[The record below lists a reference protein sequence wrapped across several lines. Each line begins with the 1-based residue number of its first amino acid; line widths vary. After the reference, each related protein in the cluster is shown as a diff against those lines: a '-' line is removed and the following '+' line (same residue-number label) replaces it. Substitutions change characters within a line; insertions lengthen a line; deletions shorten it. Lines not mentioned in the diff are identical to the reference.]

1 MNKLIPSIKVPIIQ
15 KGIVS
20 KVILSD
26 ELKGKKIV
34 MFGVPGAFTPTC
46 SEKHMPSYIK
56 LHKEF
61 ISKGIEN
68 IYCLSVNDDHVMK
81 AWLLSYTEGDKIIG
95 IADGNGDV
103 SKNLD
108 LLVDK
113 TANYMGMRS
122 SRFAMIIEDNNIQ
135 ELLIEEPGEY
145 KANFCRKFINKNIII
160 FKFFFVV

>member
-1 MNKLIPSIKVPIIQ
+1 MNKTIPSIKVPIIQ

-26 ELKGKKIV
+26 ELKDKKII

-56 LHKEF
+56 LHNEF
-61 ISKGIEN
+61 VSKGIDD
-68 IYCLSVNDDHVMK
+68 IYCLSVNDEYVMQ
-81 AWLLSYTEGDKIIG
+81 AWLLSYTEGEKILG

-103 SKNLD
+103 SNNLG

-113 TANYMGMRS
+113 TANYMGTRS
-122 SRFAMIIEDNNIQ
+122 KRFAMIIRDNNID
-135 ELLIEEPGEY
+135 ELLIEKPGEY
-145 KANFCRKFINKNIII
+145 KRTSAENLLTKI
-160 FKFFFVV
+160 

>member
-1 MNKLIPSIKVPIIQ
+1 MNKIIPSIKVPIIQ

-20 KVILSD
+20 KAILSD
-26 ELKGKKIV
+26 ELKGKKII

-61 ISKGIEN
+61 AAKGIDD

-103 SKNLD
+103 SKNLN

-122 SRFAMIIEDNNIQ
+122 SRFAMIIKDNS
-135 ELLIEEPGEY
+135 IEELIIEKPGEY
-145 KANFCRKFINKNIII
+145 KETSAENLLTKI
-160 FKFFFVV
+160 

>member
-1 MNKLIPSIKVPIIQ
+1 MNKIIPSIKVPIIQ

-20 KVILSD
+20 KAILYD
-26 ELKGKKIV
+26 ELKDKKII

-61 ISKGIEN
+61 AAKGIDD
-68 IYCLSVNDDHVMK
+68 IYCLSVNDEYVMQ
-81 AWLLSYTEGDKIIG
+81 AWLLSYTEGEKILG
-95 IADGNGDV
+95 IADGNGEV
-103 SKNLD
+103 SNNLG

-113 TANYMGMRS
+113 TANYMGTRS
-122 SRFAMIIEDNNIQ
+122 KRFAMIIRDNNID

-145 KANFCRKFINKNIII
+145 KKTSAENLLTKI
-160 FKFFFVV
+160 

>member
-1 MNKLIPSIKVPIIQ
+1 MIKTFPSIEAPIIE
-15 KGIVS
+15 KGITS
-20 KVILSD
+20 KINLSDKIKDKKVI
-26 ELKGKKIV
+26 I
-34 MFGVPGAFTPTC
+34 FGVPGAFTPTC

-56 LHKEF
+56 LHQQ
-61 ISKGIEN
+61 ITNKGIDD

-81 AWLLSYTEGDKIIG
+81 AWLLSYTDGDKILG

-122 SRFAMIIEDNNIQ
+122 SRFAMIVKDNNII
-135 ELLIEEPGEY
+135 ELFIEEPGEY
-145 KANFCRKFINKNIII
+145 KETSAENLLIKI
-160 FKFFFVV
+160 

>member
-1 MNKLIPSIKVPIIQ
+1 MNKTIPSIKVPIIQ

-26 ELKGKKIV
+26 ELKDKKII

-46 SEKHMPSYIK
+46 SEKHMPSFIK
-56 LHKEF
+56 LHNEF
-61 ISKGIEN
+61 VSKGIDD
-68 IYCLSVNDDHVMK
+68 IYCLSVNDEYVMQ
-81 AWLLSYTEGDKIIG
+81 AWLLSYTEGEKIRG

-103 SKNLD
+103 SNNLG

-113 TANYMGMRS
+113 TANYMGTRS
-122 SRFAMIIEDNNIQ
+122 KRFAMSIRDNNID

-145 KANFCRKFINKNIII
+145 KKTSAENLLTKI
-160 FKFFFVV
+160 